1 VWDAE
6 LQRKVVEVEDTNSG
20 SNAVWAVDVSPESTR
35 FATGTRDS
43 KASIWSITTG
53 ERLVGPLE
61 HHLAITGTKFS
72 PDGGYIVTACAD
84 SIHIFDSYS
93 GDQLITIENQLDK
106 SYPITPIVWSSDGWL
121 FAVCKGG
128 TIKSFDT
135 STGSQIAEW
144 NIHSEDLR
152 SIALSTDNKSIASL
166 AGHSVSFWDTSTRT
180 QLGDVSEDDDVQSIA
195 LSPDGTRL
203 ATGGKKNKTIT
214 IWNLCDI
221 LPESYLPITNTNVN
235 TQDDDDAL
243 LEIEL
248 PPSTSAPLFDYDEP
262 PSPESHEHPVESGS
276 PALDSSPAKP
286 HSSPG
291 PPMIPGVD
299 LPDPKPTSENPAS
312 PEGNHR
318 TIGDWFRTV
327 MTKRSHNRTS
337 RQTPSDASPQSGIP
351 SQAEASPP
359 NERPSTMSPA
369 KRQRRTVGRSTV
381 KRKKKTAQKPAASS
395 QPPKTTPH
403 TEAGPANVL
412 DETKAEPSVAQ
423 DNKERRQ
430 PPTTTPR
437 SEVGPADVPDEIKPE
452 RSGAQNSV
460 EQGAGG
466 LSWYHVHISFA
477 LPIPSWICC
486 ARADNSGEMH

>member
-1 VWDAE
+1 VVVGDSPDGTIWTVAFHPDGMHFYSGMTDGIRRWRVADGQEVGKQFETGMDMNAISVSKNGKWIVCGFEEGASVWDAE

-180 QLGDVSEDDDVQSIA
+180 QLGNVSEDDDVQSIA

-221 LPESYLPITNTNVN
+221 LPESYLPITVSTTFPLLGRAITFVYRSK
-235 TQDDDDAL
+235 TLVL
-243 LEIEL
+243 LE
-248 PPSTSAPLFDYDEP
+248 
-262 PSPESHEHPVESGS
+262 
-276 PALDSSPAKP
+276 
-286 HSSPG
+286 
-291 PPMIPGVD
+291 
-299 LPDPKPTSENPAS
+299 
-312 PEGNHR
+312 HR
-318 TIGDWFRTV
+318 
-327 MTKRSHNRTS
+327 M
-337 RQTPSDASPQSGIP
+337 
-351 SQAEASPP
+351 
-359 NERPSTMSPA
+359 
-369 KRQRRTVGRSTV
+369 
-381 KRKKKTAQKPAASS
+381 
-395 QPPKTTPH
+395 
-403 TEAGPANVL
+403 
-412 DETKAEPSVAQ
+412 
-423 DNKERRQ
+423 
-430 PPTTTPR
+430 
-437 SEVGPADVPDEIKPE
+437 
-452 RSGAQNSV
+452 
-460 EQGAGG
+460 
-466 LSWYHVHISFA
+466 
-477 LPIPSWICC
+477 
-486 ARADNSGEMH
+486 